1 MTRNIIIFGDSYS
14 TFKGFI
20 PEENEP
26 YYYPGGYSNGIIKN
40 DVENMTDTWWG
51 QLISEGGHN
60 LLLNDS
66 WSGSTIGYT
75 GYENTD
81 CSETSSFIYRFNK
94 FKAAG
99 FFKDNKIDTVL
110 VFGGTNDSW
119 CGAPIGELKYADWS
133 KEDLYSVLPAISY
146 FFKILSDEF
155 SDCKIVSIIN
165 TELDEAITQGIID
178 ASKHYGITP
187 VMLEDIDKVNGHP
200 TLAGMTSIKEQVA
213 KAL

>member
-1 MTRNIIIFGDSYS
+1 MNNVIIFGDSYS

-20 PEENEP
+20 PEGNEP
-26 YYYPGGYSNGIIKN
+26 YYYPGGFSNGVEKN

-51 QLISEGGHN
+51 QLIAEKGYN

-75 GYENTD
+75 GYNNVD
-81 CSETSSFIYRFNK
+81 CSETSSFICRFNK
-94 FKAAG
+94 LKGNG
-99 FFKDNKIDTVL
+99 FFKENKLDTVF
-110 VFGGTNDSW
+110 VFGGTNDAW

-133 KEDLYSVLPAISY
+133 KEDLYSVLPAVCY
-146 FFKILSDEF
+146 FFKILTDELK
-155 SDCKIVSIIN
+155 DCKIVSIVN
-165 TELDEAITQGIID
+165 TELNETITQGIIT

-187 VMLEDIDKVNGHP
+187 VMLEDIDKLTGHP

-213 KAL
+213 KVL